1 MQVNFDVG
9 QKFFMLE
16 MPVKQP
22 SRGAPAEMRSNKSS
36 DTERAKDEGGEE
48 EGKSGKRTKLSV
60 CNVEI
65 SGGAFVQFFVCVAG
79 VFGCGV
85 THDFVRITHTYLCRD
100 RVNGGEG
107 GREGGCGE

>member
-1 MQVNFDVG
+1 MWSNV
-9 QKFFMLE
+9 
-16 MPVKQP
+16 
-22 SRGAPAEMRSNKSS
+22 RGTIPYVSIRQHTSAYASIRQHTPAYVSILGATSGASS
-36 DTERAKDEGGEE
+36 KAA
-48 EGKSGKRTKLSV
+48 V

-65 SGGAFVQFFVCVAG
+65 SGGAFVQIFVCVAG